1 MRAPSLMSGQKEY
14 FYAHRQEIDTI
25 YNKKNNYLQNT
36 ESNPFFDIFSLE
48 KKKKKK
54 KKKKRK
60 KERNSQPSPTPNVAT
75 APRREIFRF
84 R

>member
-1 MRAPSLMSGQKEY
+1 MSGQKEY

-54 KKKKRK
+54 KKKKKERK
-60 KERNSQPSPTPNVAT
+60 KETPNHRPPQTLPLLHAGKFSDF
-75 APRREIFRF
+75 ARYL
-84 R
+84 